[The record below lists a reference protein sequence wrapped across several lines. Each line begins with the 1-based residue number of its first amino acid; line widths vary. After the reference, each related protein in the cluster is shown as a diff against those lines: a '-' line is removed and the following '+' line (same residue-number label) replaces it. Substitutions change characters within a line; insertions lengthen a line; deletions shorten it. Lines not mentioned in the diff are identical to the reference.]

1 MVNLHAIML
10 RYLALFALGFSL
22 VFSVDL
28 YAAVDQVSP
37 EQLKAL
43 QQEIQSLQGWLKSA
57 EGQRS
62 EHQEALAEAER
73 DISVLLKQVQ
83 DHQDQQAQLS
93 GQLDELQ
100 NRQVELKRQR
110 DQQALLLRRQIRA
123 AYAMG
128 RQEYLKVLL
137 NQEAPDQLARVLRYY
152 DYLNRERAT
161 RIASYLAS
169 ARELRQVE
177 GEIIEKSQHLNAV
190 TQSLRDQSAQLA
202 QEQEKRQQALAAL
215 EQNIQDK
222 GGELDKLLS
231 DQVRLE
237 KLLTAVEQVAQKIQP
252 QPDNRPFRKMRGQ
265 LPWPLDTDQGV
276 KVLQAFGSEQYNG
289 KLRSR
294 GLLLEA
300 NLGQAVRAV
309 HSGRVVFSDWLR
321 GFGLMVILDHGTGY
335 MSLYGH
341 NQTLLRDTGAWV
353 HAGEV
358 IATAGNTGG
367 QKRTALYFEIRYKG
381 RPTDPVSWVAKR

>member
-1 MVNLHAIML
+1 MFGVDVN
-10 RYLALFALGFSL
+10 
-22 VFSVDL
+22 
-28 YAAVDQVSP
+28 AAVDQVSP

-43 QQEIQSLQGWLKSA
+43 QQEINSLQGWLKTA

-62 EHQEALAEAER
+62 EHQEILAEAER
-73 DISVLLKQVQ
+73 DIGILLKQIQ
-83 DHQDQQAQLS
+83 DHQDQQNQLN

-100 NRQVELKRQR
+100 SRQTLLQRQR

-161 RIASYLAS
+161 RIESYLAS

-177 GEIIEKSQHLNAV
+177 SEIIEKSQHLNAV

-215 EQNIQDK
+215 EQNIQNK
-222 GGELDKLLS
+222 GSELDKLLS

-237 KLLTAVEQVAQKIQP
+237 KLLAAVEQAAQKIQP

-358 IATAGNTGG
+358 IATAGHTGG